1 MAERD
6 ESPTQRAIIV
16 ASAAIMGLIAI
27 ATAWSGF
34 ESTKWSGNMTNTYAS
49 ARVARSESSVLSVTA
64 NQEMLLD
71 IQLFIQWINAIA
83 DDDSERADFYFERM
97 RDEAKPAMEAWLA
110 TEPRTNPDAPPSPF
124 AMPDYA
130 LKTRQESEAK
140 EEEATSLT
148 KRALEAN
155 QNGDNYVMTTV
166 ILASGLFFAGIST
179 RFRWP
184 RLEVA
189 ILVLALAA
197 FAYAVYQLASYPVLT

>member
-1 MAERD
+1 VAERD